1 VVAAPTIALDKLSH
15 VRGVLHDVTP
25 VAESRQVV

>member
-1 VVAAPTIALDKLSH
+1 MPHFQILLDKLSH
-15 VRGVLHDVTP
+15 VRGVLHDVTR